1 MAAKLPLINKDLGID
16 WSDTQSKT
24 GILHGVLYDPTNSFK
39 FNFSPCETP
48 VQPVGTLMGKD
59 NTYIVFGRDRP
70 GGLESGYGAKGHL
83 RAGAMDIVVGRLSS
97 ADARTF
103 NGPVNPNFGAD
114 AARIYISQ
122 KTDVDVNFGI
132 PTGSTGKT
140 LAQSAIAIKADAV
153 RVIARES
160 LKLVTHTDSKLS
172 NGEETFIAE
181 GVQLICKA
189 EPNPEQTDLQ
199 PIPKGDN
206 LVAAFN
212 ELIERIVQLNGI
224 VGNFLKTQQ
233 KFNEEISDHT
243 HFSPFFAQ
251 ETTIDPYVCVAHQKT
266 LLDQFLNVESAL
278 GKNVYNMNVV
288 WKNKYIVPMSTPD
301 GKYILSS
308 FHKLN

>member
-1 MAAKLPLINKDLGID
+1 MADLPLTNKDLGID
-16 WSDTQSKT
+16 WSNPQSKT
-24 GILHGVLYDPTNSFK
+24 GILQGVLYDPTNSFK
-39 FNFSPCETP
+39 FNYAPCEE
-48 VQPVGTLMGKD
+48 GSYLEGKD
-59 NTYIVFGRDRP
+59 NTFIVLGRDRP
-70 GGLESGYGAKGHL
+70 GGFESGYGAKGHL
-83 RAGAMDIVVGRLSS
+83 RAGAIDIVAGRLSS
-97 ADARTF
+97 VDARTV
-103 NGPVNPNFGAD
+103 NGPVNSSFGAD

-132 PTGSTGKT
+132 PSGSTGKT

-172 NGEETFIAE
+172 NGEEVFIAE

-189 EPNPEQTDLQ
+189 DPNPEEVDLQ

-212 ELIERIVQLNGI
+212 ELVERVVQLNGI

-243 HFSPFFAQ
+243 HYSPFFAQ
-251 ETTIDPYVCVAHQKT
+251 QTTIDPFVFVKHQQT
-266 LLDQFLNVESAL
+266 LIDQFLNVESAL
-278 GKNVYNMNVV
+278 QKNVYNINVV

-301 GKYILSS
+301 GKYILSR